1 MYGLLPILLFSPKN
15 WSLWLQ
21 KALLSAT
28 LIETPFSLSTL
39 NYKGSLATS
48 EPQQKCSTQCKK
60 GIHHPC
66 NLTFH
71 LLQPQK
77 LPHGCSPLTQKKGKK
92 KPFPQSTAEVHLAA
106 GCQPDTA
113 RGTAGRNR
121 ALLLK
126 REGEA
131 IH

>member
-77 LPHGCSPLTQKKGKK
+77 LPHRCSPLTQKKGKK
-92 KPFPQSTAEVHLAA
+92 KNLSPKAQLRCTWLLAA
-106 GCQPDTA
+106 SH
-113 RGTAGRNR
+113 RAGRNR